1 MLLMDNTRTHLYI
14 CSYNDSD
21 DPFLV
26 VSEPENLERNVEIA
40 VYDLHE
46 AEIIHGSMDGNNGT
60 FYCRN
65 EMDGEF
71 KVFAVAQKDIYGIE
85 LINQIGEQNERL

>member
-1 MLLMDNTRTHLYI
+1 METHLYI
-14 CSYNDSD
+14 CSYNDND

-26 VSEPENLERNVEIA
+26 VSEPENLKSSVEIA

-46 AEIIHGSMDGNNGT
+46 AEIIHGSMDGKDGT

-65 EMDGEF
+65 EIDGDF
-71 KVFAVAQKDIYGIE
+71 KVFAVAQKDIYGI
-85 LINQIGEQNERL
+85 QNLNKVTNA